1 MTVPNILEQGNVY
14 LNAEG
19 AVRFASAMVQ
29 NSSEIQAGTQWIDNP
44 ERIQPRSI
52 ISNECNVD

>member
-1 MTVPNILEQGNVY
+1 MIVPNILEQGNGY

-29 NSSEIQAGTQWIDNP
+29 NSSEIQAGAQ
-44 ERIQPRSI
+44 
-52 ISNECNVD
+52 